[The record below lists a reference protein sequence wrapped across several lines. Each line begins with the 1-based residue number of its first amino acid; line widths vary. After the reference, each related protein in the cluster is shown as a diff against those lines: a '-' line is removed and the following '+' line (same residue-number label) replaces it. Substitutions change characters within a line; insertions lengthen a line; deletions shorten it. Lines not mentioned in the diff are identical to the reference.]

1 MQDLDLDPWVGK
13 IPWRWAWEPT
23 PVFLSGEFHGQRS
36 LVGYTSIVSQRGRH
50 NWRNLTHTSILAND
64 FIQKMFYHLTIMKG
78 INLPPPFSLKTV
90 DCTQDASRMAL
101 ILPVTWGNACE
112 KLCSSVMHI
121 AYSKPHTMNL
131 KMECGF
137 SDTLSLN
144 ERSWKQVAW
153 SNDFYFTLA
162 EFYFRELNFILGN
175 WICHFKSTRCIY
187 DTSVCHEKIGA
198 SIFFLNLLKY
208 WLTLVSLSLEH
219 IPRRIYN
226 TFFW

>member
-1 MQDLDLDPWVGK
+1 
-13 IPWRWAWEPT
+13 
-23 PVFLSGEFHGQRS
+23 
-36 LVGYTSIVSQRGRH
+36 
-50 NWRNLTHTSILAND
+50 
-64 FIQKMFYHLTIMKG
+64 MFYHSTIMKG
-78 INLPPPFSLKTV
+78 ITPSLFSLKTV
-90 DCTQDASRMAL
+90 DCTQDTSRMAL
-101 ILPVTWGNACE
+101 SLSVTWGNACE
-112 KLCSSVMHI
+112 KLCSSVMHT

-131 KMECGF
+131 EMECRFTG
-137 SDTLSLN
+137 TLSLN

-162 EFYFRELNFILGN
+162 DFYFRGLQM

-208 WLTLVSLSLEH
+208 WLTLVSLSIQH

-226 TFFW
+226 IFFW